1 MGPRFEWTGIEG
13 SITGAAECFTLDSRL
28 PGAFPIVVHHFRCHI
43 LLVTDRCT
51 AAGSIVGTAA
61 SAHSASP
68 ISAVWTWAASTVAG
82 DGLFD
87 YLLLDLG
94 VRLSGLG
101 GLPPSDAKGQDQ
113 DGEGQKPS
121 HGTVLYLGAN
131 RFDNF

>member
-1 MGPRFEWTGIEG
+1 MDWHRRKYNR
-13 SITGAAECFTLDSRL
+13 SSRVL
-28 PGAFPIVVHHFRCHI
+28 YSGQPFAGAFPIVVHHFRCHI

-68 ISAVWTWAASTVAG
+68 ISAVWTWAAPTVAG

-94 VRLSGLG
+94 ARLSGLG
-101 GLPPSDAKGQDQ
+101 GLTPSDAKGQ
-113 DGEGQKPS
+113 
-121 HGTVLYLGAN
+121 
-131 RFDNF
+131 